1 MVFKYRVQWG
11 KEDNTQNGIYDIRGV
26 LTQLEDCCHGECT
39 AWEEEMWGSVSI
51 GDWLEQVVRLEV
63 GQTVYVPYQGAGL
76 IPDVLMI
83 TALKGENE

>member
-1 MVFKYRVQWG
+1 MIPNLKKR
-11 KEDNTQNGIYDIRGV
+11 DIDAV